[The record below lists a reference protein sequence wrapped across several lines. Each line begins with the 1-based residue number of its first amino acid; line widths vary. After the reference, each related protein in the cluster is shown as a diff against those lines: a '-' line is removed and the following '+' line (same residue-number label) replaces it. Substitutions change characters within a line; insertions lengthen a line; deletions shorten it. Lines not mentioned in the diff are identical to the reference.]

1 MPPRARGGDAAPA
14 APTTPVRTPGASRQI
29 VHLNSSTPGKK
40 RAVSNGGSASPNS
53 YGIHVK
59 ELSSRFIG
67 NRKFGTNMVVTLVY
81 RVDDINNEIVIDELP
96 TCAQAM
102 VKWNG
107 QGTGK
112 VAYNYKLKKEREG
125 VERPTLLHSAFKGMV
140 LVMHGA
146 MCFTR
151 NELSRLQVHSPSITE
166 PTSMRFA
173 SKSLMKASALS
184 SRTRLYLARTLR
196 TRTATTCS
204 RT

>member
-1 MPPRARGGDAAPA
+1 MKGRCIIKKGRIPKHERLRGWLHTMPPRARGGDAAPA

-81 RVDDINNEIVIDELP
+81 RVDDINNEIVVDELP
-96 TCAQAM
+96 TCAQAI

-112 VAYNYKLKKEREG
+112 VAYNYKLKKEQEG
-125 VERPTLLHSAFKGMV
+125 VEKPTLLHSAFKGMV
-140 LVMHGA
+140 FVVVQCVSPVTNA
-146 MCFTR
+146 
-151 NELSRLQVHSPSITE
+151 SRL
-166 PTSMRFA
+166 
-173 SKSLMKASALS
+173 
-184 SRTRLYLARTLR
+184 
-196 TRTATTCS
+196 
-204 RT
+204 